1 MSELGQ
7 HIKQARTKS
16 GLTQTQLA
24 DELHVTRQTIS
35 NWENGRSVPDYEMLS
50 RLTKRL
56 QLDTVIALPDVHQP
70 EEDVTQTEQPL
81 QVAAQPERK
90 AARPVWLTWAVVGVV
105 LLLGVLL
112 AVHWLVPN
120 ARSPYTIEWF
130 SQVQT
135 PEPGCA
141 AVRTYSLE
149 SPAKARQ
156 NRPEAT
162 PMYQF
167 PLFMKEENGVGC
179 TIQEIVLVYFKGNR
193 VLYID
198 SLAQDDFEDNSL
210 GTPYIAANE
219 YRRMG
224 RSWFA
229 GPETGIGFWIRG
241 IDDNGNPFESKYYLP
256 LERDSHR

>member
-1 MSELGQ
+1 MNELGQ
-7 HIKQARTKS
+7 RIRQARMER
-16 GLTQTQLA
+16 GWTQAQLA

-35 NWENGRSVPDYEMLS
+35 NWENGRSIPDYGMLS
-50 RLTKRL
+50 QLTKL
-56 QLDTVIALPDVHQP
+56 LALDTGFPLPD
-70 EEDVTQTEQPL
+70 
-81 QVAAQPERK
+81 AAQPEAEPGQAEPQPPEDTQPERRIIRPPWLVW
-90 AARPVWLTWAVVGVV
+90 AAAGLA
-105 LLLGVLL
+105 LLLCVLL

-167 PLFMKEENGVGC
+167 PIFMKEENGVGC
-179 TIQEIVLVYFKGNR
+179 TIHEIVLVYFKGNR

-256 LERDSHR
+256 LERN